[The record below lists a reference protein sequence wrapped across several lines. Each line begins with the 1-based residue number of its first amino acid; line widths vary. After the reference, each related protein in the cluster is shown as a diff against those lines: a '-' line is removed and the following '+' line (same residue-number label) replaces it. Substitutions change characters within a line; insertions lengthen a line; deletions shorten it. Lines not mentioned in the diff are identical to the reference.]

1 MPPSYDAGGSRS
13 SLYYARL
20 SSAASPQPRPGAL
33 PLDLPGPKITVRR
46 GTAVANRPIAE
57 PAAADVDALR
67 REFRRLR
74 AEVLGLQEEKQ
85 DLERRNARAGADAGE
100 DPAGHLDLVDRP
112 HAAPTSER
120 PDPRGTHRRGA

>member
-1 MPPSYDAGGSRS
+1 M
-13 SLYYARL
+13 
-20 SSAASPQPRPGAL
+20 
-33 PLDLPGPKITVRR
+33 RR

-85 DLERRNARAGADAGE
+85 DLERRNAHLQRELEQTRAKI
-100 DPAGHLDLVDRP
+100 
-112 HAAPTSER
+112 
-120 PDPRGTHRRGA
+120 PRGISTS